1 MVFCSYPGIVNSY
14 IGNSIYMKVIL
25 TKKNLLLSLLFNI
38 QNFNLQKFLE
48 IWKKWNFL
56 NFYDFYA
63 LKNRKQK
70 AFFHSSRH
78 EQPPLSSQHTI
89 LNRWFK
95 KLIQNCATVCNFTA
109 FQKSWVRQISNW
121 FVNTLMPASYNT
133 WRHHVATEW
142 RTEEH

>member
-95 KLIQNCATVCNFTA
+95 KLIQICATVCNFTA
-109 FQKSWVRQISNW
+109 FQKSWVRQMYYANIKYLSILKINIEMASNISFFDNK
-121 FVNTLMPASYNT
+121 
-133 WRHHVATEW
+133 
-142 RTEEH
+142 